1 MMRKKN
7 RRNTDIFSLAFLDI
21 IACGF
26 GAIVLLLLI
35 VKPDLPST
43 NLFSEDSLLK
53 ELFSVKEEKKPL
65 QKIISDLDLE
75 IDQLNEMLNTKNAD
89 QLELIQKTDSVRRQ
103 NILIK
108 DIDND
113 LASAKQS
120 LTEDM
125 KRILNQERDDEVGG
139 IPVDSEF
146 IIFIIDNSG
155 TMDLAWPHLLN
166 EMEKILE
173 IHPKIQGIQVM
184 NDQGAYLLKGI
195 SGRGSWIPD
204 TETYR
209 KNILNRL
216 KNRKNSLGNS
226 SSNPTKGLQTAIKNH
241 YIPGR
246 KVSIYLMGD
255 DITTGDGRIDS
266 TLKQI
271 ENLNTDKIT
280 NTKKVRIHGI
290 VFVTGSREKVKYS
303 QFIRQLSLK
312 NEGTSMW
319 INIPGDPGVVDC
331 IEGVNCYFSSD

>member
-35 VKPDLPST
+35 VKPDLPSI

-53 ELFSVKEEKKPL
+53 ELFSVKEEKEPL
-65 QKIISDLDLE
+65 EKIIYELDQELNQLE
-75 IDQLNEMLNTKNAD
+75 DRLNTKNEM
-89 QLELIQKTDSVRRQ
+89 QLELLQKTDSVRKQ

-125 KRILNQERDDEVGG
+125 KRILNQERDEEVGG

-146 IIFIIDNSG
+146 IIFVIDNSD
-155 TMDLAWPHLLN
+155 TMNLAWPHLLN
-166 EMEKILE
+166 EMENILE

-195 SGRGSWIPD
+195 SGRGSWIQD

-216 KNRKNSLGNS
+216 KNRSNLGQS
-226 SSNPTKGLQTAIKNH
+226 SSNPIKGLQTAIKNH

-246 KVSIYLMGD
+246 KISIYLMGD

-290 VFVTGSREKVKYS
+290 VFVTGTRQTVKYS

-319 INIPGDPGVVDC
+319 INIPGDRGLFDC
-331 IEGVNCYFSSD
+331 TEGVNCYFSSD